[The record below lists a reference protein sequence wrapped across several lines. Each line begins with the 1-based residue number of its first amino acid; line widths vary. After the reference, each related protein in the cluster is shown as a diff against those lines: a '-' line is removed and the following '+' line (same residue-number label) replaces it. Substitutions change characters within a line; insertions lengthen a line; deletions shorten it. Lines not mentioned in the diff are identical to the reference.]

1 LPKRYQRDAHT
12 EAQLA
17 AREERLEKQRKAK
30 EYRDS
35 IAKEREEKPIRI
47 ARVLPVEDAAA
58 QGELTAVEKQR
69 QLAEIDR
76 STKPIAIAA
85 VPPGKSGPRNRRM
98 NSNDS
103 ERTRISTQ
111 SSDPEGG
118 LELGDEEDPNLV
130 DWYGPGECLLTLTI
144 RRADDSR

>member
-1 LPKRYQRDAHT
+1 
-12 EAQLA
+12 
-17 AREERLEKQRKAK
+17 
-30 EYRDS
+30 
-35 IAKEREEKPIRI
+35 
-47 ARVLPVEDAAA
+47 VLPADDAET
-58 QGELTAVEKQR
+58 QGKLTAVEKQR

-85 VPPGKSGPRNRRM
+85 VPPGMSGPRNRRM

-111 SSDPEGG
+111 SFDPEAG

-130 DWYGPGECLLTLTI
+130 DWYGPGMCLSY
-144 RRADDSR
+144 AHQS